1 MSHSHAGFPTWPLLV
16 VAGLI
21 EREGR
26 FLIAQRPPGDWME
39 GYWEFPGGKLN
50 PGEDPREGLERE
62 IQEELSIRVTA
73 GDVEEVLLHH
83 YPDRS
88 VLLLFFWCEAIEGE
102 PSGCLGQN
110 LEWITPESMKKLK
123 FLPADW
129 PLVERLASQ
138 DSLLDT
144 GQQ

>member
-1 MSHSHAGFPTWPLLV
+1 MSHSHTSLPAWPLLV

-21 EREGR
+21 ERKGR

-62 IQEELSIRVTA
+62 IQEELSIRVRA
-73 GDVEEVLLHH
+73 RDVEEVLLHH

-88 VLLLFFWCEAIEGE
+88 VLLLFFRCEVIEGE
-102 PSGCLGQN
+102 PAGCLGQN
-110 LEWITPESMKKLK
+110 LNWVTPEAMKKMK

-138 DSLLDT
+138 GSLLDT
-144 GQQ
+144 GQP